1 MKYHTLGSSERLER
15 QLEVRVAFPNIC
27 FFKTDF
33 KSYKDVVSQNYWV
46 WSRTVCTITPCL
58 AK

>member
-46 WSRTVCTITPCL
+46 WSRTVCTI
-58 AK
+58 